1 MTTSSSLKRYP
12 ALQASMGDWDYYVTT
27 LTLREVADRLIP
39 ATEIVTS
46 PGISNWIQ
54 RRVMPGRAEKIAS
67 YLIEREQHFF
77 PSIVVGVY
85 LGEPTWYPVSVED
98 NEILGTPSL
107 DARSKETLG
116 ILELDGSEELY
127 AIDGQHRVAG
137 IKTALELLS
146 KEGRDSEYNLLSN
159 ETISVAF
166 VSANRDEDTGL
177 ERVRRLFTTLNKE
190 AKKVSEPEVVALD
203 EDDPAAIVTRWVATR
218 YEGLKPYYL
227 DEKESQPNLI
237 QLSRQHEI
245 RETNRRSIST
255 IVTLYRMINSVFQP
269 KIASL
274 NRYYKGNRPDEAKL
288 EELYDEAVSIWELLR
303 KHDPA
308 LKEVLG
314 TDPAWELAGR
324 YRNSNGGHILFRP
337 VGLQAYSGALGVLM
351 QRGVD
356 NERAIESLC
365 RLPTEISSQPWE
377 HIIWNPVTSKMITVG
392 RRSVAEALFL
402 HMVGHKPRSSRMDL
416 SQRYREFL
424 GFPEGTDP
432 LLDVPVSVM
441 Q

>member
-1 MTTSSSLKRYP
+1 
-12 ALQASMGDWDYYVTT
+12 MGDWDYYITT
-27 LTLREVADRLIP
+27 LTLREVADRLLP
-39 ATEIVTS
+39 ATKIVTS

-54 RRVMPGRAEKIAS
+54 RRVMPGRAENIAS

-85 LGEPTWYPVSVED
+85 LGEPTWYPISVED
-98 NEILGTPSL
+98 NEILGTPGL

-146 KEGRDSEYNLLSN
+146 KEGRDNEYNLLSN

-166 VSANRDEDTGL
+166 VSADKDEDTGL
-177 ERVRRLFTTLNKE
+177 ERVRRLFNTLNKE
-190 AKKVSEPEVVALD
+190 AKKVSEPEIVALD

-218 YEGLKPYYL
+218 YEGLKPYYP

-255 IVTLYRMINSVFQP
+255 IVTLYRMIKSVFQP
-269 KIASL
+269 TLASL
-274 NRYYKGNRPDEAKL
+274 NRHYKGNRPDEEKL
-288 EELYDEAVSIWELLR
+288 DELYNETVSIWELLR
-303 KHDPA
+303 KYDPA
-308 LKEVLG
+308 LNEVLG
-314 TDPAWELAGR
+314 TDPAQELAR
-324 YRNSNGGHILFRP
+324 KYRNSKGGHILFRP
-337 VGLQAYSGALGVLM
+337 VGLQAFSGALGVLKR
-351 QRGVD
+351 RGVD
-356 NERAIESLC
+356 TERAVESLC
-365 RLPTEISSQPWE
+365 RLSTEISNQPWE
-377 HIIWNPVTSKMITVG
+377 HILWNPFTGKMVTVS
-392 RRSVAEALFL
+392 RRTVAEALFL

-416 SQRYREFL
+416 SERYRELL
-424 GFPEGTDP
+424 GRPEGTDP
-432 LLDVPVSVM
+432 LQDVQINVL

>member
-1 MTTSSSLKRYP
+1 
-12 ALQASMGDWDYYVTT
+12 
-27 LTLREVADRLIP
+27 
-39 ATEIVTS
+39 
-46 PGISNWIQ
+46 
-54 RRVMPGRAEKIAS
+54 MPGRAEKIAS

-77 PSIVVGVY
+77 PSIVVGVH

-107 DARSKETLG
+107 DALSKETLG

-255 IVTLYRMINSVFQP
+255 IVTLYRMIKSVFQP

-314 TDPAWELAGR
+314 TDPCLGTCREVPKFKWGPHLVPSSRSSSVLGSSWRSHAKGGLTMNVRSKAYAGYQQR
-324 YRNSNGGHILFRP
+324 SPANRGSTSYGTQ
-337 VGLQAYSGALGVLM
+337 LQA
-351 QRGVD
+351 
-356 NERAIESLC
+356 
-365 RLPTEISSQPWE
+365 
-377 HIIWNPVTSKMITVG
+377 K
-392 RRSVAEALFL
+392 
-402 HMVGHKPRSSRMDL
+402 
-416 SQRYREFL
+416 
-424 GFPEGTDP
+424 
-432 LLDVPVSVM
+432 
-441 Q
+441 